1 MIILENLALA
11 AGLLKFPPCGLMYG
25 DLRDQEL
32 THLEGNRPFV
42 TFWISVPLIFA
53 FALFL

>member
-1 MIILENLALA
+1 MM
-11 AGLLKFPPCGLMYG
+11 KFPPCGLMYG

-32 THLEGNRPFV
+32 TRLEGDRPFV